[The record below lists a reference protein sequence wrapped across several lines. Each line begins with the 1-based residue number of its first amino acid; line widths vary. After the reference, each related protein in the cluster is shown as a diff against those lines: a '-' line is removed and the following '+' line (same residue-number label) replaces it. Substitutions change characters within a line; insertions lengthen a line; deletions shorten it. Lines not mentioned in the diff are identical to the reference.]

1 MKYKWSYPVI
11 LIIVLVSTMSF
22 VKPIC
27 SSTQINMEIIREID
41 IRVNYAIIRDQISIL
56 RGHIDNITY
65 YMPLIYIQKIYKIE
79 AYTQDGVK
87 LETRIIKAYNF
98 TYKLVVKLPSYET
111 PFKLTLKICF
121 IKIVTP
127 TGPMAVKTVLPLYPS
142 LPLNVSKCNVQ
153 VKLPRKIV
161 SLTYISP
168 NATVEEINGRKI
180 IKYEASP
187 LIAMNNE
194 SLILAYS
201 TSMQQIHISSLIREV
216 MPNNKVLVSEEIIV
230 ENEGVGDILSKL
242 GFQLLLPLDAE
253 VASVEDDF
261 GKIEYSISYENE
273 SCILTIKPRINIKR
287 GWKYRVYIK
296 YGLSKE
302 KWRIGEGK
310 IIAPLDPFY
319 DYPIDYFKVIMKVS
333 EGGKILSIEGEKPKY
348 VEERRVIYEFYNFT
362 KGFYQPQAKIEYK
375 APPSKFEI
383 PSYIINYII
392 IGTIIGVAIYVSR
405 IIKKK
410 MAIPIKVEEVI
421 ATIMPT
427 LKEIQEIYM
436 EKIEIMTEMIKL
448 EESLRKRK
456 VTRKIYKVRAKNL
469 RSELSRINSKLS
481 KLKEEIMKEAKFRK
495 ILSDIEKEEKEFESI
510 IKSLIELE
518 KEYIARRITRKVYES
533 KKREQEKTLRKV
545 RVRLERRIAEL
556 LEVI

>member
-180 IKYEASP
+180 LIK
-187 LIAMNNE
+187 
-194 SLILAYS
+194 
-201 TSMQQIHISSLIREV
+201 
-216 MPNNKVLVSEEIIV
+216 
-230 ENEGVGDILSKL
+230 
-242 GFQLLLPLDAE
+242 
-253 VASVEDDF
+253 
-261 GKIEYSISYENE
+261 
-273 SCILTIKPRINIKR
+273 
-287 GWKYRVYIK
+287 
-296 YGLSKE
+296 
-302 KWRIGEGK
+302 
-310 IIAPLDPFY
+310 
-319 DYPIDYFKVIMKVS
+319 
-333 EGGKILSIEGEKPKY
+333 
-348 VEERRVIYEFYNFT
+348 
-362 KGFYQPQAKIEYK
+362 
-375 APPSKFEI
+375 
-383 PSYIINYII
+383 
-392 IGTIIGVAIYVSR
+392 
-405 IIKKK
+405 
-410 MAIPIKVEEVI
+410 
-421 ATIMPT
+421 T
-427 LKEIQEIYM
+427 LKKPIF
-436 EKIEIMTEMIKL
+436 
-448 EESLRKRK
+448 LR
-456 VTRKIYKVRAKNL
+456 L
-469 RSELSRINSKLS
+469 
-481 KLKEEIMKEAKFRK
+481 
-495 ILSDIEKEEKEFESI
+495 
-510 IKSLIELE
+510 
-518 KEYIARRITRKVYES
+518 
-533 KKREQEKTLRKV
+533 
-545 RVRLERRIAEL
+545 
-556 LEVI
+556 